1 LHRVTREVPDFEALI
16 YRFERIISVL
26 GRSQKTSSVTF
37 ATLQPSVYKVDK
49 YPFLSVGQDAL
60 R

>member
-1 LHRVTREVPDFEALI
+1 MHRATREVPDFEALI
-16 YRFERIISVL
+16 YRFERSISVL
-26 GRSQKTSSVTF
+26 GRNQKPSIVAL
-37 ATLQPSVYKVDK
+37 ATLQPVAYKVDK